1 MDGMQTKIAGP
12 SSFTRLG
19 TGTRAKRP
27 LVVELPRKVN
37 RRWTTSSPETGCKGP
52 AIVEIDR
59 SLRQQ
64 KPKRTSS
71 ADSRSNGSVVVQ
83 IVHFIHIFSSP
94 GPILPEC
101 LGSRYLARFYRR
113 LVAYVQIS
121 IPILSS
127 I

>member
-71 ADSRSNGSVVVQ
+71 ADSRSIGPPGQKATLGAEGRVQPKRVLGQNG
-83 IVHFIHIFSSP
+83 P
-94 GPILPEC
+94 GL
-101 LGSRYLARFYRR
+101 L
-113 LVAYVQIS
+113 
-121 IPILSS
+121 
-127 I
+127 

>member
-64 KPKRTSS
+64 KPKR
-71 ADSRSNGSVVVQ
+71 RKE
-83 IVHFIHIFSSP
+83 
-94 GPILPEC
+94 PILLTHNRSARRGRKRPWEPKAESNRRGVEGTRV
-101 LGSRYLARFYRR
+101 LGQMGPDSYSAT
-113 LVAYVQIS
+113 
-121 IPILSS
+121 
-127 I
+127 